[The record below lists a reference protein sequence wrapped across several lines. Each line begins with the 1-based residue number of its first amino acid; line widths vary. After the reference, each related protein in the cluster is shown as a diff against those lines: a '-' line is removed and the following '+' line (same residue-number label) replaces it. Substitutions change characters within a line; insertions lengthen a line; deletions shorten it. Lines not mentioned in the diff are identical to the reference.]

1 MNGLA
6 SAEVKE
12 VRCMRP
18 GCHRKLTSARSVA
31 EGYGPVCARKIREAA
46 KAEIA
51 KDFTTEQ
58 QDKAAQL
65 IADKGI
71 VPAGRPGVYRAV
83 SSSGDESYL
92 VTANACLCAGG
103 RRAKRPC
110 YHQFD
115 ARILNLAS
123 APVSA
128 ITQTR
133 RAPIALAAA

>member
-46 KAEIA
+46 KAEA
-51 KDFTTEQ
+51 RKDFTEDQ
-58 QDKAAQL
+58 QNKADEL
-65 IADKGI
+65 IRDKGI

-110 YHQFD
+110 YHQLD
-115 ARILNLAS
+115 ARVLDIAS
-123 APVSA
+123 ARPSA